1 MTVTGGGWT
10 TGNYIG
16 GRGRSLICGSKLWLP
31 TGLTMTN
38 IRLDNLLILRHL
50 CNTGGTGVATIG
62 APVIRKIASPR
73 AAWQLAA

>member
-1 MTVTGGGWT
+1 
-10 TGNYIG
+10 
-16 GRGRSLICGSKLWLP
+16 
-31 TGLTMTN
+31 MTN

-50 CNTGGTGVATIG
+50 CNTGGTGVATTG